1 MMLKMMEA
9 DQNACSR
16 LDGSAEDRVLARM
29 KGKSELRS
37 LERLERGCQ
46 KTRTSIRGTARAE
59 RWHDG

>member
-1 MMLKMMEA
+1 MMLKIMEA

-29 KGKSELRS
+29 KGKSELSS

-46 KTRTSIRGTARAE
+46 KTRTSVWGQLV
-59 RWHDG
+59 